1 MPRRLLAGQWLITGQ
16 GYLNRVKRAT
26 MNNDTIIQ
34 QALTALRSATTE
46 KIRFRVPLNEAAVEP
61 IMRQAYAGIVANR
74 CGKYVEDGET
84 KAHIKTIVRWLC
96 DATLRPS
103 LLLRGNVGNGKTT
116 TAKSIAATIEALRT
130 MANEKMRTD
139 GWKLGAVEV
148 AIYNSLL
155 RLPVVKVVAATD
167 IVRAATQEGALEP
180 LKRSHFLIIDDL
192 GTEVTNNFVASQL
205 FEVIN
210 KRQLSGRSTLISTN
224 LAMKQFRD
232 RYSERIMSRIISDYA
247 VFNIYGDNIRY
258 QKRKKAIQANS

>member
-1 MPRRLLAGQWLITGQ
+1 
-16 GYLNRVKRAT
+16 
-26 MNNDTIIQ
+26 MNNDTIIR

-61 IMRQAYAGIVANR
+61 IMRQAYAGIVTNR
-74 CGKYVEDGET
+74 CGKYVEDNET

-167 IVRAATQEGALEP
+167 IVRAATQEGALEQ

-192 GTEVTNNFVASQL
+192 GTEPPTAKVYGTEVTPVT
-205 FEVIN
+205 EVLCHRYEHWMPTVI
-210 KRQLSGRSTLISTN
+210 TTN
-224 LAMKQFRD
+224 LNDEEIKNRYFERVAD
-232 RYSERIMSRIISDYA
+232 RINEMCEKVGYR
-247 VFNIYGDNIRY
+247 
-258 QKRKKAIQANS
+258 NSSYRTKV